1 MHYSHQIKLIAMDMD
16 GTLLNS
22 KQQVSP
28 GNAAALQRAHEQGV
42 HLAICSGRPVGD
54 IGLFA
59 LENGLQNCT
68 LLSLNGTYCA
78 TGIEEA
84 PFANHCFAPSALE
97 RMVDVMERSGELFAC
112 FSSNTV
118 VGFDSVSGRRWD
130 GIMTPH
136 NDPRS
141 SVLIKGREGLAH
153 VWQDGVN

>member
-68 LLSLNGTYCA
+68 LLSLNT
-78 TGIEEA
+78 
-84 PFANHCFAPSALE
+84 PFSAE
-97 RMVDVMERSGELFAC
+97 RLLSPPTSRST
-112 FSSNTV
+112 TV
-118 VGFDSVSGRRWD
+118 
-130 GIMTPH
+130 
-136 NDPRS
+136 
-141 SVLIKGREGLAH
+141 
-153 VWQDGVN
+153 